1 MIELKPYIEMLSS
14 SLQLQEEADA
24 RADGRRLKAIM
35 ITDAEWAAVA
45 DLVELLKPFDD
56 VTNYISGSS
65 YPTMSIIFPTMES
78 LKQAV
83 LNEAPRENPNDNEPT
98 SASDASLGVDLI
110 DDSDMYR
117 GDNIEEDEAD
127 DLQNTEPASTEGLVA
142 TVRSTMARLFRTHY
156 NVSDMKSVVYSINY

>member
-1 MIELKPYIEMLSS
+1 
-14 SLQLQEEADA
+14 
-24 RADGRRLKAIM
+24 
-35 ITDAEWAAVA
+35 
-45 DLVELLKPFDD
+45 
-56 VTNYISGSS
+56 
-65 YPTMSIIFPTMES
+65 MES

-83 LNEAPRENPNDNEPT
+83 LNEAPRENPNDDEPT